1 MLGGESNQLAGN
13 MMNTI
18 TQVQEGLGA
27 SLGID
32 LKSLLSGMFGAKLV
46 GNNGV
51 TVNVEDTAE

>member
-32 LKSLLSGMFGAKLV
+32 LKSLLSGMFGAKLI